1 VWLRHNCRCVECIHA
16 GNGQR
21 HVEVADLPEDPAVET
36 VWAEGAL
43 VRIRFRPDGH
53 EGVFDRERLE
63 RWCRDDDALPYDPRT
78 EDAKRLW
85 PAGGG
90 GAVRELA
97 WAAYCD
103 DDSAKAAALDGVLFD
118 GAVLLTGVPA
128 RQRMVLDV
136 ARSFGFVRRTNYGE
150 LFDVRVEPNPTN
162 LAFTSMSIA
171 PHTDN
176 PYRDPVPTVQL
187 LHCLGNS
194 AAGGRSGLVD
204 GFRVAASLRE
214 QRPAA
219 FAEMAS
225 TPVTFAFDSDD
236 ARLSAT
242 RPMIDVDLHG
252 RVREIRFNERSMQ
265 PVRLPAGAVEQF
277 YGAYRAFARLLR
289 RPELQH
295 RVRLAPGDCLVFDN
309 TRMLHARTAFETG
322 TGTRHPAPPGLLR
335 RPGRAGQHAGAVGR
349 KTTCLTWSSA

>member
-21 HVEVADLPEDPAVET
+21 HVELADLPEHPAVET

-136 ARSFGFVRRTNYGE
+136 ARSLGFVRRTNYGE

-171 PHTDN
+171 PTRTTRTATRCR
-176 PYRDPVPTVQL
+176 PSSSCTVWTTLRQEGGQGSWTGSVWLRRCVSRDRP
-187 LHCLGNS
+187 
-194 AAGGRSGLVD
+194 RSP
-204 GFRVAASLRE
+204 RW
-214 QRPAA
+214 RPHPSPSR
-219 FAEMAS
+219 S
-225 TPVTFAFDSDD
+225 TPT
-236 ARLSAT
+236 T
-242 RPMIDVDLHG
+242 
-252 RVREIRFNERSMQ
+252 
-265 PVRLPAGAVEQF
+265 
-277 YGAYRAFARLLR
+277 
-289 RPELQH
+289 
-295 RVRLAPGDCLVFDN
+295 PGC
-309 TRMLHARTAFETG
+309 R
-322 TGTRHPAPPGLLR
+322 PPGR
-335 RPGRAGQHAGAVGR
+335 
-349 KTTCLTWSSA
+349 